1 MAVWLFI
8 VALFFGSTSGPQRAG
23 NDGAIISDAHLV
35 RLANYNRTLTAPCAI
50 WPARFSNHFAAHGIW
65 GADCD
70 APILKNKTRSE
81 MAHPVKVLHHC
92 TDEQHLLVW
101 PSSLRASKSTFYA
114 RLMSENELQTFFACN
129 LMVIC
134 CKSMHYFKSCTGL
147 LLSLLG

>member
-1 MAVWLFI
+1 MRFSVEQQILLQCCEEKAHNILWPVWLCKQ
-8 VALFFGSTSGPQRAG
+8 LHCFFGSTSGPQRAD

-81 MAHPVKVLHHC
+81 MAHPVKVPHHC
-92 TDEQHLLVW
+92 ADVQHLLVW
-101 PSSLRASKSTFYA
+101 ASSLRASKSTFYA
-114 RLMSENELQTFFACN
+114 RLMSENELRTF
-129 LMVIC
+129 
-134 CKSMHYFKSCTGL
+134 L
-147 LLSLLG
+147 LVL